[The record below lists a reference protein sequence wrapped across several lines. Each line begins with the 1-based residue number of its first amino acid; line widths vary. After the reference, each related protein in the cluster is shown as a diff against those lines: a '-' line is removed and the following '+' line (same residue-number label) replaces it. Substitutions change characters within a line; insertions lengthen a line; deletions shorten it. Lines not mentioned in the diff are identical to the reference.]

1 MSEFRRDPIVGD
13 WVIIAPER
21 ARRPQDYEQLAL
33 RTNGAA
39 CPFCEGNEQYTP
51 PEIYAV
57 RRSGSSPNGPGWLVR
72 VVPNRFPALRVEH
85 ELTARPYA
93 MFDLLGGVGAHEV
106 IIETPEHVR
115 SFASLPEQQIR
126 QIVRVYH
133 QRLVDLAQDTRLAQ
147 AVIFKNVGHA
157 AGASL
162 RHSHSQLIA
171 TPFVPPRLARELR
184 GAEHYYR
191 DRGRCVY
198 CDIAYEEAQRDERV
212 VVDLPQIL
220 AYCPYASRFPFE
232 VWLQPKEHTS
242 HFEDSGEVLLEELA
256 TALKIVLRK
265 LDTVLE
271 EPAFNFVLH
280 SGPFRTGPL
289 AHYHWHLEI
298 MPRLSGV
305 AGFELGSDVF
315 INPVP
320 PETAAAFLRE
330 AEIEVVANGIHHH
343 RRNLPADA
351 LGLPR
356 GPQHNS

>member
-1 MSEFRRDPIVGD
+1 MSEFRRDPILAE

-21 ARRPQDYEQLAL
+21 ARRPQEYERPAV
-33 RTNGAA
+33 RVNGMV

-51 PEIYAV
+51 AEIHAV
-57 RRSGSSPNGPGWLVR
+57 RRPDSSPNGPGWSVR

-85 ELTARPYA
+85 ELTSHPYA
-93 MFDLLGGVGAHEV
+93 MFDVLGGVGAHEV
-106 IIETPEHVR
+106 IIETPDHVR
-115 SFASLPEQQIR
+115 SFADLPEQHIR
-126 QIVRVYH
+126 HIVRVYH
-133 QRLVDLAQDTRLAQ
+133 QRLADLARDERLAH

-162 RHSHSQLIA
+162 HHSHSQLIA
-171 TPFVPPRLARELR
+171 TPFVPPRVAAELR
-184 GAEHYYR
+184 GAERYHR

-198 CDIAYEEAQRDERV
+198 CDIAYEETQRDERI
-212 VVDLPQIL
+212 VVDLPQIV

-242 HFEDSGEVLLEELA
+242 HFETGSEVLLEELA

-298 MPRLSGV
+298 MPRLAGV
-305 AGFELGSDVF
+305 AGFELGSGVF
-315 INPVP
+315 INPVA
-320 PETAAAFLRE
+320 PETAAAFLRD
-330 AEIEVVANGIHHH
+330 AEIDVVANGVRH
-343 RRNLPADA
+343 RRAVPTAMPELQRRR
-351 LGLPR
+351 R
-356 GPQHNS
+356 GGG